1 MMITLNNGI
10 LQAVLNPQGAELIS
24 LKQDGRERI
33 WQGNPAIWGRHAPLL
48 FPLIGRLI
56 DQKYEL
62 DRQTIAAPMHGFC
75 RDRLFSVESQSADE
89 VTFSTSEDA
98 DTLAV
103 YPFHFKL
110 KVSFRLDGN
119 SIVKTH
125 TVLNCSEGEMPFEL
139 GGHDAY
145 CTTLMPGET
154 MADYAVAFEGCDH
167 LEPFGMDAN
176 GVLEL
181 PKRHIPL
188 NHGVLEQ
195 LPEQLSLDTIVLENL
210 PTRKATLFSRK
221 SDRRVTIEFDDFPY
235 FAIWTAQKGVTT
247 NYLCLEPWSTLPD
260 GHFMGRKLTD
270 KLGILRLAPGESKVL
285 TFRSTFA

>member
-1 MMITLNNGI
+1 MITLNNGI
-10 LQAVLNPQGAELIS
+10 LQAVIDPQGAELIS
-24 LKQDGRERI
+24 LKQDGMERI
-33 WQGNPAIWGRHAPLL
+33 WQGDPAIWNRHAPLL

-62 DRQTIAAPMHGFC
+62 DGQMIAAPMHGFC
-75 RDRLFSVESQSADE
+75 RDRLFSVLNQSVDK
-89 VTFSTSEDA
+89 VTLVTEEDA
-98 DTLAV
+98 GTLAV
-103 YPFHFKL
+103 YPFSFRL
-110 KVSFRLDGN
+110 EVSFRLEGN
-119 SIVKTH
+119 SVIKTH
-125 TVLNCSEGEMPFEL
+125 TVLNRSETEMPFEL

-145 CTTLMPGET
+145 RTTLMPGET

-181 PKRHIPL
+181 PKGHIPL
-188 NHGVLEQ
+188 NCGVLEQ
-195 LPEQLSLDTIVLENL
+195 LPEQLGLDTFVLENL
-210 PTRKATLFSRK
+210 PVRKATLFSRK

-235 FAIWTAQKGVTT
+235 FAIWTAQKGITT

-270 KLGILRLAPGESKVL
+270 KPGIIRLAPGESKVL

>member
-1 MMITLNNGI
+1 MITLNNGI
-10 LQAVLNPQGAELIS
+10 LQAVINPKGAELIS
-24 LKQDGRERI
+24 LKQDGMERI
-33 WQGNPAIWGRHAPLL
+33 WQGDPAIWNRHAPLL

-62 DRQTIAAPMHGFC
+62 NRQIIAAPMHGFC
-75 RDRLFSVESQSADE
+75 RDRLFSVLNQSADE
-89 VTFSTSEDA
+89 VTLVTEEDA
-98 DTLAV
+98 GTLAV
-103 YPFHFKL
+103 YPFSFRL
-110 KVSFRLDGN
+110 EVSFRLEG
-119 SIVKTH
+119 SSVIKTH
-125 TVLNCSEGEMPFEL
+125 TVLNRSETEMPFEL

-145 CTTLMPGET
+145 RTTLMPGET
-154 MADYAVAFEGCDH
+154 MDDYAVAFEGCDH

-181 PKRHIPL
+181 PKGHIPL
-188 NHGVLEQ
+188 NCGVLEQ
-195 LPEQLSLDTIVLENL
+195 LPEQLGLDTIVLENL
-210 PTRKATLFSRK
+210 PVRKATLFSRK

-235 FAIWTAQKGVTT
+235 FAIWTAQKGITT

-270 KLGILRLAPGESKVL
+270 KPGIIRLAPGESKVL